1 MSPIAPTI
9 DQLIEPVGQC
19 LTAEVAER
27 LVSLRANPELQLEV
41 DRLAD
46 KANRG
51 TLTEDERTQY
61 EQYVSFAHVVTL
73 LQIEACDLLDGRSGA
88 A

>member
-27 LVSLRANPELQLEV
+27 LISLRANPELQREV

-51 TLTEDERTQY
+51 TLTDDERAQY
-61 EQYVSFAHVVTL
+61 EQYVSFAQFVTL
-73 LQIEACDLLDGRSGA
+73 LQIKARDLLDGRSGVA
-88 A
+88 

>member
-27 LVSLRANPELQLEV
+27 LISLRANPELQREV

-51 TLTEDERTQY
+51 TLTDDERAEY
-61 EQYVSFAHVVTL
+61 EQYVSFAQFVTL
-73 LQIEACDLLDGRSGA
+73 LQIKARDLLDGRSGVA
-88 A
+88 

>member
-1 MSPIAPTI
+1 MAPTI

-19 LTAEVAER
+19 LTVEVAER
-27 LVSLRANPELQLEV
+27 LVSLRANPELQIEV

-46 KANRG
+46 KANLG

-61 EQYVSFAHVVTL
+61 EQYVSFAQFVTL
-73 LQIEACDLLDGRSGA
+73 LQIEARDLLDRRSGA

>member
-27 LVSLRANPELQLEV
+27 LISLRANPELQREV

-51 TLTEDERTQY
+51 SLTDDERAQY
-61 EQYVSFAHVVTL
+61 EQYVSFAQFVTL
-73 LQIEACDLLDGRSGA
+73 LQIKARDLLDGRSGVA
-88 A
+88 

>member
-1 MSPIAPTI
+1 MSPTTPTI

-19 LTAEVAER
+19 LNAGVAER

-41 DRLAD
+41 DRLAE

-51 TLTEDERTQY
+51 ALTEEERTQY
-61 EQYVSFAHVVTL
+61 EQYVSFAQFVTV
-73 LQIEACDLLDGRSGA
+73 LQIEARDLLDGRSGA

>member
-1 MSPIAPTI
+1 MPPIAPTI

-61 EQYVSFAHVVTL
+61 QQNVSFAQFVTL
-73 LQIEACDLLDGRSGA
+73 LQIEARDLLDSRSGA

>member
-9 DQLIEPVGQC
+9 HQLIEPVGQC
-19 LTAEVAER
+19 LTVEVAER
-27 LVSLRANPELQLEV
+27 LVSLRANPELQREV

-51 TLTEDERTQY
+51 TLTEDERAQY
-61 EQYVSFAHVVTL
+61 EQYVSFAQFVTL
-73 LQIEACDLLDGRSGA
+73 LQIEARDLLDSRSGDA
-88 A
+88 